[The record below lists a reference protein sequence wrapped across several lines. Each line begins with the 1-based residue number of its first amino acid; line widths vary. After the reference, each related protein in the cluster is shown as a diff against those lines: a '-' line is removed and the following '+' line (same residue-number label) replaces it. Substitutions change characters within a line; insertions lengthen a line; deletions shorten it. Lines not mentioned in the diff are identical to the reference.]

1 MRTLIRAFIIITF
14 STYVSCQKENKVKP
28 PEPIGPIPSEEQLAW
43 HKMEMN
49 AFIHFTINTFT
60 DKEWGYGDE
69 SPELFN
75 PTSFNADQWMKVLK
89 NTGFKGVVLT
99 AKHHDGFAL
108 WPSAY
113 TEHSI
118 KNSPFESGKGDIVK
132 SVSESAAAHGLKFG
146 VYLSPWDRNRSDY
159 GEDSYVNYY
168 RNQLKELFTGYGP
181 VFEMWFD
188 GANGGD
194 GYYGGA
200 RETRTIDRKNYYDW
214 STTLKMVDSMQPQV
228 LFFSDA
234 GPSLRWVGN
243 ERGIAG
249 KTNWN
254 TITPDTLYAGKSGIE
269 KLLQHGTKGGSAWIP
284 AEVDL
289 SIRPGWFYHKAE
301 DSLVRTPENLFE
313 RYLTSV
319 GRGSTLLLNI
329 PPDTRGLF
337 HENDVEA
344 LVGFRKILD
353 SVFQNNLATSAKV
366 VASTFRGEDERFSPL
381 NLTDGDENTYWATD
395 DGITEASFQIE
406 MDTAQKINY
415 LVLQEHIALG
425 QRVVAF
431 KVYAWVDNDWEE
443 VGSETT
449 IGYKRIL
456 PLNGTHTS
464 KIKVEITEALG
475 SPVIS
480 NVEMY

>member
-1 MRTLIRAFIIITF
+1 MA
-14 STYVSCQKENKVKP
+14 YVSCQKENRVKP
-28 PEPIGPIPSEEQLAW
+28 PEAIGPIPSEEQLAW

-75 PTSFNADQWMKVLK
+75 PTSFNADQWMKTLK
-89 NTGFKGVVLT
+89 NAGFKGVILT

-113 TEHSI
+113 TEHSV
-118 KNSPFESGKGDIVK
+118 KNSPFKSGKGDIVK

-159 GEDSYVNYY
+159 GEASYVEYY
-168 RNQLKELFTGYGP
+168 RNQLKELFTNYGP

-214 STTLKMVDSMQPQV
+214 PTTLKMVDSIQPQV

-243 ERGIAG
+243 ERGIGG

-254 TITPDTLYAGKSGIE
+254 TITPDTLFAGKFGIE
-269 KLLQHGTKGGSAWIP
+269 KLLQHGTKGGSEWIP
-284 AEVDL
+284 AEVNV

-301 DSLVRTPENLFE
+301 DSLVRSPENLFE

-337 HENDVEA
+337 HENDVAA
-344 LVGFRKILD
+344 LQGFRKILD
-353 SVFQNNLATSAKV
+353 SVFKNNLAKSTKV
-366 VASTFRGEDERFSPL
+366 VASTFRGNDQRFAPL
-381 NLTDGDENTYWATD
+381 NLTDGNESTYWATD
-395 DGITEASFQIE
+395 DGITTASFQID
-406 MDTAQKINY
+406 MDAAQEVNY
-415 LVLQEHIALG
+415 LVVQEHIALG
-425 QRVVAF
+425 QRVEAF
-431 KVYAWVDNDWEE
+431 DIYAWINEAWAKVD
-443 VGSETT
+443 SETT

-456 PLNGTHTS
+456 PLNGINTS
-464 KIKVEITEALG
+464 KIKIEITKALE

-480 NVEMY
+480 NVEIY